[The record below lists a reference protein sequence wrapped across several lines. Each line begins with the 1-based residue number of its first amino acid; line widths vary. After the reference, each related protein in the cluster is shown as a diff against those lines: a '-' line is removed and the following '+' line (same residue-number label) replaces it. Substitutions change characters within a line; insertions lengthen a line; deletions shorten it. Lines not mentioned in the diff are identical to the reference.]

1 MEDLIEGI
9 REKINI
15 VDFISNYIELKRAGS
30 YYKGLCPFH
39 QERNPSFFVSP
50 QKQIFKCFGC
60 NVGGD
65 VITFYMKIENL
76 SFKEAVKNLC
86 EKLGIDYEYSKSK
99 EIKPTAEIKKILDI
113 NRIALNFFK
122 KHLKNNKPVLDY
134 LFNRGLKEKTIDIFD
149 LGYAPRGSHLRDYLF
164 TLGFSLEDLKKAGLI
179 NEKEEDKFQGRII
192 IPLIDHNKK
201 LIGFTGRIF
210 PESDYG
216 PKYLN
221 SPETILFKKSKF
233 IYGLVYALEEL
244 SKEKELIITEGQF
257 DVMLAYQYSV
267 KNIAAIS
274 GTSITLDHINII
286 KKYTQNIAL
295 AFDND
300 EAGFKAEL
308 KAALLAF
315 SKNINVYKIVFQE
328 GKDLADFFLKNENN
342 LNKIKKMYYIDYI
355 LEWSQNNLDLNVID
369 GKWQFLNIAL
379 PLLKQIDNIKQA
391 YYIQKISEMIKF
403 NESFIIKELEKI
415 NYPYILNNQETETLS
430 YLDNSKNRM
439 FLLIERFL
447 SLVLLSQKFDIIENI
462 KPYTEPYK
470 DLITS
475 FINSDN
481 ENSSYFNEII
491 KIRSFYEENLKT
503 NIDQEILFLEK
514 EIKKEFY
521 KDKIQKLK
529 QIVQNNKDLNI
540 EEILKEI
547 KIYTEKLKE
556 TL

>member
-1 MEDLIEGI
+1 MENLIEEI

-15 VDFISNYIELKRAGS
+15 VEFISNYIELKRAGS

-86 EKLGIDYEYSKSK
+86 EKLGINYEYSKSK

-244 SKEKELIITEGQF
+244 NKEKELIITEGQF

-308 KAALLAF
+308 KSALLAF

-391 YYIQKISEMIKF
+391 YYIQKISEMIKL

-415 NYPYILNNQETETLS
+415 NYPYILNNQENETLS

-462 KPYTEPYK
+462 KPYTETYK
-470 DLITS
+470 DLIKS

-491 KIRSFYEENLKT
+491 KLRSFYEENLKT

>member
-1 MEDLIEGI
+1 MEDLIEEI

-342 LNKIKKMYYIDYI
+342 LNKIKKIYYIDYI
-355 LEWSQNNLDLNVID
+355 LEWAQNNLDLNVID

-491 KIRSFYEENLKT
+491 KLRSFYEENLKT
-503 NIDQEILFLEK
+503 NIDQELLFLEK

-547 KIYTEKLKE
+547 KTYTEKLKE

>member
-1 MEDLIEGI
+1 MEDLIEEI

-342 LNKIKKMYYIDYI
+342 LNKIKKIYYIDYI
-355 LEWSQNNLDLNVID
+355 LEWAQNNLDLNVID

-391 YYIQKISEMIKF
+391 YYIQKISEMIKL

-491 KIRSFYEENLKT
+491 KLRSFYEENLKT
-503 NIDQEILFLEK
+503 NIDQELLFLEK

-547 KIYTEKLKE
+547 KTYTEKLKE

>member
-1 MEDLIEGI
+1 
-9 REKINI
+9 
-15 VDFISNYIELKRAGS
+15 
-30 YYKGLCPFH
+30 
-39 QERNPSFFVSP
+39 
-50 QKQIFKCFGC
+50 
-60 NVGGD
+60 
-65 VITFYMKIENL
+65 MKIENL

-328 GKDLADFFLKNENN
+328 GKDLADFFLKNQNN

>member
-1 MEDLIEGI
+1 MEDLIEEI

-355 LEWSQNNLDLNVID
+355 LEWAQNNLDLNVID

-391 YYIQKISEMIKF
+391 YYIQKISEMIKL

-491 KIRSFYEENLKT
+491 KLRSFYEENLKT
-503 NIDQEILFLEK
+503 NIDQELLFLEK

-547 KIYTEKLKE
+547 KTYTEKLKE

>member
-328 GKDLADFFLKNENN
+328 GKDLADFFLKNQNN

>member
-1 MEDLIEGI
+1 MEDLIEEI

-15 VDFISNYIELKRAGS
+15 VDFISNYIELKRTGS

-355 LEWSQNNLDLNVID
+355 LEWAQNNLDLNVID

-391 YYIQKISEMIKF
+391 YYIQKISEMIKI

-415 NYPYILNNQETETLS
+415 NYPYILNNQETETPS

-491 KIRSFYEENLKT
+491 KLRSFYEENLKT
-503 NIDQEILFLEK
+503 NIDQELLFLEK

-547 KIYTEKLKE
+547 KTYTEKLKE

>member
-1 MEDLIEGI
+1 MENLIEEI

-15 VDFISNYIELKRAGS
+15 VEFISNYIELKRAGS

-99 EIKPTAEIKKILDI
+99 EIKPNAEIKKILDI

-134 LFNRGLKEKTIDIFD
+134 LFNRGLKEKTIDTFD

-257 DVMLAYQYSV
+257 DVMLAYQYSF

-391 YYIQKISEMIKF
+391 YYIQKISEMIKL

-415 NYPYILNNQETETLS
+415 NYPYILNNQENETLS

-462 KPYTEPYK
+462 KPYTETYK
-470 DLITS
+470 DLIKS

-491 KIRSFYEENLKT
+491 KLRSFYEENLKT

>member
-1 MEDLIEGI
+1 MEDLIEEI

-164 TLGFSLEDLKKAGLI
+164 TLGFSLEDLKKSGLI

-244 SKEKELIITEGQF
+244 NKEKELIITEGQF

-315 SKNINVYKIVFQE
+315 SKNISVYKIVFQE

-462 KPYTEPYK
+462 KLYTEPYK
-470 DLITS
+470 DLIKS

-491 KIRSFYEENLKT
+491 KLRSFYEENLKT

>member
-1 MEDLIEGI
+1 MEDLIEEI

-355 LEWSQNNLDLNVID
+355 LEWAQNNLDLNVID

-491 KIRSFYEENLKT
+491 KLRSFYEENLKT
-503 NIDQEILFLEK
+503 NIDQELLFLEK

-547 KIYTEKLKE
+547 KTYTEKLKE

>member
-1 MEDLIEGI
+1 MEDLIEEI

-15 VDFISNYIELKRAGS
+15 VDFISNYMELKRAGS

-86 EKLGIDYEYSKSK
+86 EKLGIVYEYSKSK

-164 TLGFSLEDLKKAGLI
+164 TLGFSLEDLKKAGLL

-244 SKEKELIITEGQF
+244 NKEKELIITEGQF

-355 LEWSQNNLDLNVID
+355 LEWAQNNLDLNVID

-462 KPYTEPYK
+462 KPYTEPYQ

-481 ENSSYFNEII
+481 ENSSYFNEIV
-491 KIRSFYEENLKT
+491 KLRSFYEENLKT